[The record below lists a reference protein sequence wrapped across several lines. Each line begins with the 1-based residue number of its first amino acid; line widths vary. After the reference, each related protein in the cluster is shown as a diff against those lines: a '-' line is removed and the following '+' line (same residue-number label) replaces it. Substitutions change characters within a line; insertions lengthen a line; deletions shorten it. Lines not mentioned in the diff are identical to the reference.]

1 MKMKKALSLILCGV
15 LAILLMCACGGQ
27 SADEPTVPATAE
39 TTADAATVEATVATI
54 AETVAMSEPTVATTA
69 VTVATAKPTVATTV
83 ATVATAKPTIATTAA
98 TVATT
103 PPTVAATTPATK
115 NNASGGINADFKA
128 AMDSYEKF
136 MDEYVA
142 IVKKFKANP
151 SDLSILASYTD
162 YMSKYATFVADFEK
176 WENEDLNTA
185 ELSYYIEVQGRV
197 SKKLLEVAQ

>member
-1 MKMKKALSLILCGV
+1 MKMKKTLSLILCVV
-15 LAILLMCACGGQ
+15 LAISLMCACGGQ
-27 SADEPTVPATAE
+27 SVDEPAIPATAE
-39 TTADAATVEATVATI
+39 TTADAATVETTVATI
-54 AETVAMSEPTVATTA
+54 AETAAMSE
-69 VTVATAKPTVATTV
+69 
-83 ATVATAKPTIATTAA
+83 PTIATTAA
-98 TVATT
+98 TKPTVATT
-103 PPTVAATTPATK
+103 TPSVAATTPATK
-115 NNASGGINADFKA
+115 DNASGDIGADFKA

-176 WENEDLNTA
+176 WNENDMNTA
-185 ELSYYIEVQGRV
+185 ELAYYIDVQARV